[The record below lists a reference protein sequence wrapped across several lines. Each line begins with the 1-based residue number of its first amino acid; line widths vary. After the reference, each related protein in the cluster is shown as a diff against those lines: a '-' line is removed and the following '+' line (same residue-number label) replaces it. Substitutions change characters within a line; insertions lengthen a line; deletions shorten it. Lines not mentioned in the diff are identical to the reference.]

1 MILEKWMI
9 CNLEKFGNCL
19 ISSKFYNK
27 HKDKLVEAVQSLGY
41 QDVHVLE
48 KIRTLSKHNQKG
60 RPKLIK
66 TYIIE
71 TKIKRKEE
79 THTEVKKMQKFHIG
93 DKVEIIDGTQKGKIG
108 TVEEVEK
115 NDSGDYTYG
124 IKVPSLYAKIGLMPK
139 QASHLRLE
147 KAAGKKRGRPAKA
160 KETSKVEQLKEVT
173 KEVVEMT
180 EAKPKSTTAVDEPVE
195 VVDEV
200 VDEVVE
206 VVDEVVEVVDKV
218 VEVVDEVVEV
228 VDEVVEV
235 VDKVVEV
242 VDKVVE
248 VVDEVVEVVDEVV
261 EVVDE
266 VVEVVDEVVE
276 VVDKVEEPVEP
287 KAYDQLREVYDELCK
302 KLNFVELS
310 SFYDIVAKDVE
321 ASKYVLEQMYQMPIK
336 QLAKIRKELA

>member
-79 THTEVKKMQKFHIG
+79 THTEVKKMQKFNIG
-93 DKVEIIDGTQKGKIG
+93 DKVEIIDGTLKGKMG

-115 NDSGDYTYG
+115 NDVGDYTYG
-124 IKVPSLYAKIGLMPK
+124 IKVPSVYSYLGLTAK
-139 QASHLRLE
+139 QTAQLRLE

-160 KETSKVEQLKEVT
+160 KETSKVEQLKELT

-180 EAKPKSTTAVDEPVE
+180 EAEPTAAVDEAVEAVEEEVKVVDNPVE
-195 VVDEV
+195 TVDEV
-200 VDEVVE
+200 VDEPE
-206 VVDEVVEVVDKV
+206 SESE
-218 VEVVDEVVEV
+218 
-228 VDEVVEV
+228 
-235 VDKVVEV
+235 
-242 VDKVVE
+242 
-248 VVDEVVEVVDEVV
+248 
-261 EVVDE
+261 
-266 VVEVVDEVVE
+266 
-276 VVDKVEEPVEP
+276 
-287 KAYDQLREVYDELCK
+287 AYDQLLEAYYVMRGSLNVNEL
-302 KLNFVELS
+302 ELFS
-310 SFYDIVAKDVE
+310 DIVMKDVE
-321 ASKYVLEQMYQMPIK
+321 ASKYVLEKMYQMRID
-336 QLAKIRKELA
+336 QLIQIRKGIA

>member
-27 HKDKLVEAVQSLGY
+27 HKDKLIEDVQSLGY

-71 TKIKRKEE
+71 TQIKRKEE
-79 THTEVKKMQKFHIG
+79 THTEVKKMQKFNIG

-139 QASHLRLE
+139 QTTQLRLE

-160 KETSKVEQLKEVT
+160 KEKETSKVEQLKEVT
-173 KEVVEMT
+173 KQVVEMT
-180 EAKPKSTTAVDEPVE
+180 EAESTAAVDEPVE
-195 VVDEV
+195 A

-206 VVDEVVEVVDKV
+206 VVDEVV
-218 VEVVDEVVEV
+218 DEVAI
-228 VDEVVEV
+228 
-235 VDKVVEV
+235 
-242 VDKVVE
+242 
-248 VVDEVVEVVDEVV
+248 
-261 EVVDE
+261 
-266 VVEVVDEVVE
+266 
-276 VVDKVEEPVEP
+276 EPDSEP
-287 KAYDQLREVYDELCK
+287 KAYDQLLEAYDVMRRSLNVNEL
-302 KLNFVELS
+302 ELFS
-310 SFYDIVAKDVE
+310 DIVMKDVE
-321 ASKYVLEQMYQMPIK
+321 ESKYVLEQMYQMSIE
-336 QLAKIRKELA
+336 QLIKIRNGIA

>member
-218 VEVVDEVVEV
+218 
-228 VDEVVEV
+228 
-235 VDKVVEV
+235 
-242 VDKVVE
+242 
-248 VVDEVVEVVDEVV
+248 
-261 EVVDE
+261 
-266 VVEVVDEVVE
+266 
-276 VVDKVEEPVEP
+276 EEPVEP

>member
-228 VDEVVEV
+228 VD
-235 VDKVVEV
+235 
-242 VDKVVE
+242 
-248 VVDEVVEVVDEVV
+248 
-261 EVVDE
+261 
-266 VVEVVDEVVE
+266 
-276 VVDKVEEPVEP
+276 KVEEPVEP

>member
-27 HKDKLVEAVQSLGY
+27 HKDKLVEDVQSLGY

-71 TKIKRKEE
+71 TQIKREE

-93 DKVEIIDGTQKGKIG
+93 DKVEIIDGTLKGKMG

-115 NDSGDYTYG
+115 NDVGDYTYG
-124 IKVPSLYAKIGLMPK
+124 VKVPSVYSYLGLTAK
-139 QASHLRLE
+139 QTAQLRLE

-160 KETSKVEQLKEVT
+160 KEKETSKVKQLKEVT
-173 KEVVEMT
+173 KQAAETDAEPT
-180 EAKPKSTTAVDEPVE
+180 AAVDNPVKT
-195 VVDEV
+195 

-206 VVDEVVEVVDKV
+206 VVDEVVD
-218 VEVVDEVVEV
+218 
-228 VDEVVEV
+228 
-235 VDKVVEV
+235 
-242 VDKVVE
+242 
-248 VVDEVVEVVDEVV
+248 
-261 EVVDE
+261 
-266 VVEVVDEVVE
+266 
-276 VVDKVEEPVEP
+276 EPVAPP
-287 KAYDQLREVYDELCK
+287 KSAYDQLMEVYDELCK

-310 SFYDIVAKDVE
+310 TFCDIVTNDRE
-321 ASKYVLEQMYQMPIK
+321 TSKYVLEQMYQMSIE
-336 QLAKIRKELA
+336 QLAKIREELA